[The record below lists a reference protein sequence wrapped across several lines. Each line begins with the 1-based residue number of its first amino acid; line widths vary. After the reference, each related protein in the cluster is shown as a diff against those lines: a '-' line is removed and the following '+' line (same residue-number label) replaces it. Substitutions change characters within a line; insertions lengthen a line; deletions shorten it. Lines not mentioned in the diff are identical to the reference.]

1 MKLKYYLRGLGTGI
15 FVTALILSVAFEVRI
30 TKLNSSIQNERE
42 SHSEKQSENDSPLGE
57 SESISDGNAEEQ
69 SSSRNDKQTENSDGS
84 AEESSDETPS
94 SGKEEATTEMETTSE
109 PETAPEAEVS
119 TAMPQSAMVTLDIY
133 SGMSSNKVAKRLEEL
148 GVVEDADDFNNYM
161 YSHRVE
167 NSIRTGKFEIGQD
180 ATYDEIVAIITGR

>member
-15 FVTALILSVAFEVRI
+15 FVTAVILSVAFEVRI
-30 TKLNSSIQNERE
+30 SKLNSSMQNEWE
-42 SHSEKQSENDSPLGE
+42 SHTEKQSETSPSSVE
-57 SESISDGNAEEQ
+57 SESISEGRTEEQ
-69 SSSRNDKQTENSDGS
+69 SSSLNDKKTENRDSS
-84 AEESSDETPS
+84 AEESSDETS
-94 SGKEEATTEMETTSE
+94 SSDKEETTTE
-109 PETAPEAEVS
+109 PETASKAEVS

-161 YSHRVE
+161 YSQRVE
-167 NSIRTGKFEIGQD
+167 NSIRIGKFEIGQD